1 MGVIRAFINICVTDR
16 ILIAATI
23 YYANPSALYIA
34 EVEPVIYVRLKGT
47 SFSLSGILKRVFT
60 WPGVA

>member
-47 SFSLSGILKRVFT
+47 SGILKRVFT